1 MQSSFIGEN
10 EMNTTR
16 RQKRVASLIKA
27 VVSRSLIEEIQGSLS
42 GLITVTKVEM
52 TAELKT
58 AHIYL
63 SIYNTDQ
70 EDAIFDLLNQKKG
83 FMRKSIASKV
93 KLKYNPMLIFSK
105 DPGPDYEIKI
115 DRLLDDIKKNEK

>member
-1 MQSSFIGEN
+1 
-10 EMNTTR
+10 MNTTR

-27 VVSRSLIEEIQGSLS
+27 EVSQSLIEEIQVSFS

-52 TAELKT
+52 TADLKT

-105 DPGPDYEIKI
+105 DPGPDYETKI